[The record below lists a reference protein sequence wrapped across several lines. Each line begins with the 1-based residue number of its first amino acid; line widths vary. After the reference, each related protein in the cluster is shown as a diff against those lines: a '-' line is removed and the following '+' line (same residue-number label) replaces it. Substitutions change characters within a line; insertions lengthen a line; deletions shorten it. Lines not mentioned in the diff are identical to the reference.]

1 MKLYYSPGAC
11 SMAPHI
17 ALRELGLPFEA
28 VQVDLGTHKLL
39 KTGEDYYR
47 INPKGYVPA
56 IELDDGS
63 LLTED
68 AAILQYLAD
77 RKPEAGLL
85 AAPGSMQ
92 RYRTIEWLTF
102 ISSELHKGFSPLWK
116 ANMPEAAKK
125 IALDRLKQRFE
136 LMDKHLADHDFLMG
150 DKFTVA
156 DAYAYTIINWANFL
170 KIDLGQWRNLQAYM
184 RRVAMRPAVREIT
197 LAEKLAA

>member
-17 ALRELGLPFEA
+17 VLRELGLPFEA
-28 VQVDLGTHKLL
+28 EQVDLGTHKLM

-63 LLTED
+63 LFTED

-102 ISSELHKGFSPLWK
+102 ISSELHKGFSPLWNAK
-116 ANMPEAAKK
+116 MPEEAKK

-136 LMDKHLADHDFLMG
+136 LMDKHLADHEFLLG
-150 DKFTVA
+150 NKFTVA
-156 DAYAYTIINWANFL
+156 DAYAYAVINWADFL
-170 KIDLGQWRNLQAYM
+170 KIDLGSWPNLKAYM
-184 RRVAMRPAVREIT
+184 RRVALRPAVRES
-197 LAEKLAA
+197 LRAEKQAA